1 MPTPKQREHEAL
13 ESIRNIVESL
23 GDDSY
28 IAIALDGCLEDAER
42 NIDDDAAYS
51 MKSRLE
57 SAEDKIR
64 QGEAERQLIRN
75 SLEREHHMAEA
86 LRYELADAQDV
97 CKRKDAEIS
106 KLKSRISE
114 LLEDSRL
121 GSDYILDQSNRIC
134 ELQSRAEYAEA
145 EVIRL
150 KAKLYDALIKDKE

>member
-1 MPTPKQREHEAL
+1 MPTPKQREREAL

-75 SLEREHHMAEA
+75 SLEREHHMVEA

-114 LLEDSRL
+114 LLEDSKK
-121 GSDYILDQSNRIC
+121 GSDFIFEQNNRIS
-134 ELQSRAEYAEA
+134 ELQHRADNAES

-150 KAKLYDALIKDKE
+150 KAKLYDALIEDKE

>member
-1 MPTPKQREHEAL
+1 MPTPKQREREAL
-13 ESIRNIVESL
+13 ESIRNIVKSL

-28 IAIALDGCLEDAER
+28 IAIALEGCLEDAER

-64 QGEAERQLIRN
+64 QGEEERQLIRN

-86 LRYELADAQDV
+86 LSYELADAQDM
-97 CKRKDAEIS
+97 CKDAEIS
-106 KLKSRISE
+106 KLKSRIGE
-114 LLEDSRL
+114 LLEDSKR
-121 GSDYILDQSNRIC
+121 GSDFIFEQNNRIS
-134 ELQSRAEYAEA
+134 ELQHRAENAEA

>member
-1 MPTPKQREHEAL
+1 MPTPKQREREAL

-28 IAIALDGCLEDAER
+28 IAIALDGCLQDAER

-57 SAEDKIR
+57 SAENKIR
-64 QGEAERQLIRN
+64 QGEAERQSMRN
-75 SLEREHHMAEA
+75 DLERECH
-86 LRYELADAQDV
+86 LVDDLTYELADAQEM
-97 CKRKDAEIS
+97 CEQKDAEIS